1 MIMRRSQDSLLR
13 LGIFYPSSTGI
24 HVISP
29 EVSAGNP
36 NPFDPQVQCRLAS
49 ACEEAGLDY
58 IFLADRWAPFGERCT
73 AAGFQDPFWYAPM
86 LGAALASATRR
97 IGLVSTVH
105 TTYHRP
111 EQVANLGAMLDQ
123 LSGGRWGMNIVTG
136 FSPNEAAMFGMANIG
151 HDDRYAMAE
160 DFIDALKYLWM
171 GKSGGY
177 DGRYYKVDVRATS
190 LPPLQRDPLMINA
203 GASAAGLDFAAK
215 QADWIFLTGTD
226 AAEVTGKMAKVN
238 ATARDNGR
246 SDTAIRAMMHANLI
260 VRDSDDEAQALGESI
275 RQKVDLDAAR
285 EFAAELMGGMD
296 TFRRMLGAQN
306 ERDRLIRVGSRG
318 GGQLLHGS
326 PRTVVS
332 EIVRLHR
339 EYGCRGLAFSFP
351 IWSPEEVRRSLL
363 SIMPLLVEAGI
374 WISPHERG
382 WSW

>member
-1 MIMRRSQDSLLR
+1 MIMRRSEDALLR

-29 EVSAGNP
+29 QVSAGNP
-36 NPFDPQVQCRLAS
+36 NPFDAKVQCRLAA
-49 ACEEAGLDY
+49 ACEEVGLDY

-73 AAGFQDPFWYAPM
+73 AAGFQDPFWYAP
-86 LGAALASATRR
+86 LLASALVSATRR
-97 IGLVSTVH
+97 VGLVSTVH

-136 FSPNEAAMFGMANIG
+136 FSPNEAAMFGMKNIG

-160 DFIDALKYLWM
+160 DFMNATKHLWS
-171 GKSGGY
+171 GQAGGY
-177 DGRYYKVDVRATS
+177 EGRYYKVGAQATS
-190 LPPLQRDPLMINA
+190 LPPLQRDPLLINA
-203 GASAAGLDFAAK
+203 GASAAGLDFAARH
-215 QADWIFLTGTD
+215 ADWIFLTGSD
-226 AAEVTGKMAKVN
+226 APEITSKIAKVN
-238 ATARDNGR
+238 AIARDNGR
-246 SDTAIRAMMHANLI
+246 PNSAIRAMMHANLI
-260 VRDSDDEAQALGESI
+260 VRDSDDEALSLGESI
-275 RQKVDLDAAR
+275 RRQVDLDAAR

-296 TFRRMLGAQN
+296 TFHRMLSGQS
-306 ERDRLIRVGSRG
+306 ERERLVRVGSRG

-339 EYGCRGLAFSFP
+339 KYGCRGLAFSFP
-351 IWSPEEVRRSLL
+351 VWSPDEVRRSLL
-363 SIMPLLVEAGI
+363 SILPLLVEAGV
-374 WISPHERG
+374 WISPYERG